1 MNNPTTNTTKK
12 CPMCAEMIPIE
23 SATCEYCGAEFH
35 VTVTGYCTKCHDV
48 READE
53 KGRCKQCGSEV
64 ADKHVES
71 KFIEEA
77 AAPPEAK
84 PAALPPP
91 PVQGGRQAW
100 IAGSVIALVLITSII
115 VVVWIARGGLT
126 TTKNQCPST
135 AGTQWSQT
143 YFEPFDATPED
154 FGTGYLDN
162 EWGTSTYSIANGK
175 YHIEARAKQMTS
187 FFDDTGFREMQIGD
201 FHAAVDMRKISG
213 PTNAEMG
220 FMFRFRDWDNLYYV
234 SITDNGELYFLVLY
248 NGKLT
253 NLVSPYPIQINAYH
267 PGQQNR
273 LAVTV
278 VGSHFTVSVNNQTV
292 VDRNDYKVK
301 HGVINVVVYLDK
313 AGDEGVFEFDNFL
326 LCVP

>member
-1 MNNPTTNTTKK
+1 
-12 CPMCAEMIPIE
+12 MCAEMIPIE
-23 SATCEYCGAEFH
+23 ATTCEYCGAEFQ
-35 VTVTGYCTKCHDV
+35 VTTTGYCTQCHDV

-53 KGRCKQCGSEV
+53 KGRCKQCDNEIT
-64 ADKHVES
+64 DKRIES

-77 AAPPEAK
+77 AAPPVAK
-84 PAALPPP
+84 PSAPPPP
-91 PVQGGRQAW
+91 PVQGKRWAW
-100 IAGSVIALVLITSII
+100 IAGSVIALVLVTSII

-126 TTKNQCPST
+126 TAKNRCPST

-143 YFEPFDATPED
+143 YFEPFDASPEVD
-154 FGTGYLDN
+154 FVDN
-162 EWGTSTYSIANGK
+162 EWGKSTYSIANDK
-175 YHIEARAKQMTS
+175 LHIEARAKRPVTS

-213 PTNAEMG
+213 PANAEMG

-248 NGKLT
+248 NGKQT
-253 NLVSPYPIQINAYH
+253 NLVVPYPLEINAYH

-292 VDRNDYKVK
+292 VDRNDSRVR

-313 AGDEGVFEFDNFL
+313 AGDKGVFEFDNFL